1 MRWRPSPPLAV
12 AAAAPAITL
21 LARSWRVQLRHQ
33 DRWETLV
40 RDRTPFVFLLWHEM
54 LLPLLW
60 HHRRQGIAI
69 VVSEA
74 RDGQYLAELAR
85 RLGYR
90 NLTGSSTKGGTRVL
104 LQAVRAVAPGQAVA
118 FTPDGPRGPRRRVK
132 PGAALV
138 AQRGGALIL
147 PIAATA
153 DRAWRLSSWDR
164 FLVPK
169 PGAGVRIGY
178 GIPYPVEPGERGLD
192 QGVQR
197 AAAALADLERELE
210 WRTDPATPIG

>member
-1 MRWRPSPPLAV
+1 MRWRPPPPLAV
-12 AAAAPAITL
+12 TAAVPVIRF
-21 LARSWRVQLRHQ
+21 LARTWRVQVRHQ
-33 DRWETLV
+33 DRWESLV

-60 HHRRQGIAI
+60 HHRQQGIAI

-90 NLTGSSTKGGTRVL
+90 NLSGSSTRGGTRVL
-104 LQAVRAVAPGQAVA
+104 LQAVRAVAPGQPVA
-118 FTPDGPRGPRRRVK
+118 FTPDGPRGPRRQVK

-138 AQRGGALIL
+138 AQRGRALIL

-153 DRAWRLSSWDR
+153 DRAWRLGSWDR

-169 PGAGVRIGY
+169 PGASVRIGY

-192 QGVQR
+192 LGVER

-210 WRTDPATPIG
+210 WRGDQATPIG